1 MEITVKLCFLS
12 AGFAGALAL
21 AVALRAGRSLPR
33 WLFVAGML
41 CLVAGNIFSG
51 LSVDSVLLDEKA
63 DWETWRLLALS
74 CLPGIWFLFSL
85 SYARGDSDILLA
97 RWKVW
102 LIAGGAAP
110 LALAVIFRERM
121 LAFVSPLGGEMSE
134 TLHLA
139 TAGTA
144 LYMII
149 LISAVAA
156 LMNLER
162 TYRASVGTM
171 RWRIKFMILG
181 LGVLLV
187 AQAYTSAQVLIFHAL
202 NPRMHAVDAGALV
215 LAGLLIARTL
225 SRTGHFEVS
234 VYPSRAVLQS
244 SATVLLAG
252 IYLVLVGALAKAI
265 SVLPGKTPFEFR
277 AFGVLLALV
286 TLAMLLMSD
295 RVRLLTRRF
304 VSRHFQRP
312 LHDYPH
318 VWRSFTAATAR
329 CMEPSAFCDGLAR
342 VISDI
347 FLALSVSVWLLDET
361 RTRLTFAASTSLF
374 KPTGG
379 ELDIS
384 AEDTAQMLATLC
396 GHPEPVNIDR
406 SRESWAAAL
415 RNLQPEQF
423 RRGGHRLC
431 VGLTAGKDLLG
442 IVMVG
447 DRVGAA
453 PYEVLD
459 LELLKTMAEQAGASI
474 LNLQLTEKLAQAKQ
488 LEAFQAMAA
497 FFVHDLK
504 NTTSTLSLML
514 KNLPVHFQDPAFREE
529 AVMDIARTAKQLEEL
544 ISRLN
549 MVRQELK
556 VPSVACDLNQLVND
570 ALKGQES
577 VPGVELVKELKPLPE
592 LCLDPAQ
599 IRTLVTNLLL
609 NAREAVGGQGR
620 ILVETGR
627 FNGWATLAVSDNGC
641 GMAEEFL
648 RQRLFRPFQTT
659 KKNGIGIG
667 MFHCKMIVE
676 AHHGRIDVESEK
688 GKGTCFRISLPVPQ

>member
-1 MEITVKLCFLS
+1 
-12 AGFAGALAL
+12 
-21 AVALRAGRSLPR
+21 
-33 WLFVAGML
+33 
-41 CLVAGNIFSG
+41 
-51 LSVDSVLLDEKA
+51 
-63 DWETWRLLALS
+63 
-74 CLPGIWFLFSL
+74 
-85 SYARGDSDILLA
+85 
-97 RWKVW
+97 
-102 LIAGGAAP
+102 
-110 LALAVIFRERM
+110 
-121 LAFVSPLGGEMSE
+121 
-134 TLHLA
+134 
-139 TAGTA
+139 
-144 LYMII
+144 
-149 LISAVAA
+149 
-156 LMNLER
+156 
-162 TYRASVGTM
+162 
-171 RWRIKFMILG
+171 
-181 LGVLLV
+181 
-187 AQAYTSAQVLIFHAL
+187 
-202 NPRMHAVDAGALV
+202 
-215 LAGLLIARTL
+215 
-225 SRTGHFEVS
+225 
-234 VYPSRAVLQS
+234 
-244 SATVLLAG
+244 
-252 IYLVLVGALAKAI
+252 
-265 SVLPGKTPFEFR
+265 
-277 AFGVLLALV
+277 
-286 TLAMLLMSD
+286 
-295 RVRLLTRRF
+295 
-304 VSRHFQRP
+304 
-312 LHDYPH
+312 
-318 VWRSFTAATAR
+318 
-329 CMEPSAFCDGLAR
+329 
-342 VISDI
+342 
-347 FLALSVSVWLLDET
+347 
-361 RTRLTFAASTSLF
+361 
-374 KPTGG
+374 
-379 ELDIS
+379 
-384 AEDTAQMLATLC
+384 
-396 GHPEPVNIDR
+396 
-406 SRESWAAAL
+406 
-415 RNLQPEQF
+415 
-423 RRGGHRLC
+423 
-431 VGLTAGKDLLG
+431 
-442 IVMVG
+442 
-447 DRVGAA
+447 
-453 PYEVLD
+453 
-459 LELLKTMAEQAGASI
+459 MAEQAGASI